1 MNAGH
6 AFKTKDSQDNF
17 LQDQQ
22 MNIITAFKEPND
34 LDENKQDYCSLITA
48 C

>member
-1 MNAGH
+1 ML
-6 AFKTKDSQDNF
+6 FMLSKQKDSQDNF

-22 MNIITAFKEPND
+22 MNIITAFQEPND
-34 LDENKQDYCSLITA
+34 LDENKQDYFSLITA